1 MRFTKLKPGQI
12 LTTKDFPVHNEQ
24 ILKIYHKIC
33 KEGHPEILPPCP
45 VVHKSLVDKRVKF
58 EKAEYLLMDG
68 SHKTTALTLTGNK
81 INVFVLETDKDMQKA
96 REMQDKGELISFSFY
111 KTRKLREAITEME
124 EHHTKSDVFETVKEK
139 TERMIKERVLPEYM
153 MEQT

>member
-1 MRFTKLKPGQI
+1 MRFIELKPGQI

-24 ILKIYHKIC
+24 ILKIYYHIC
-33 KEGHPEILPPCP
+33 KTGHPEILPPCP
-45 VVHKSLVDKRVKF
+45 VVHKSLVDKKVKF

-96 REMQDKGELISFSFY
+96 REMQDKGELISFSHY
-111 KTRKLREAITEME
+111 KTKTLREAVKDME
-124 EHHTKSDVFETVKEK
+124 EHHTKSDVFETVEEK
-139 TERMIKERVLPEYM
+139 TQRMIKEKTLPEYM
-153 MEQT
+153 IE